1 MSFFSSYVELTSR
14 RDSIVKLPAMQSVLD
29 LLELTKEKI
38 LVSRIFSKE
47 ANSSRSNSQVTLI
60 NAIR

>member
-1 MSFFSSYVELTSR
+1 
-14 RDSIVKLPAMQSVLD
+14 LPAMQSVLD